1 MANLTDADLDSHL
14 VDLTEVPLADLR
26 ELSTSELVTALDH
39 LYEAAVHNTGEERQV
54 QDSGS

>member
-26 ELSTSELVTALDH
+26 ELRTTELVTALER

-54 QDSGS
+54 QAPGS